1 MAKYELS
8 LVKSYVQEWT
18 AEDAIREIIQN
29 AIDESNRVE
38 DNAMSVEYDPE
49 AKTLTISNKKSVL
62 THDTLLL
69 GNTSKATDD
78 NMIGKFGEGYKLGIL
93 VLTRENHPVVIQNYG
108 LKETWMARFVNSRR
122 WKDEV
127 LTIFTEKSQIWS
139 KPPHNNLSFVISNV
153 DQGMYDEVVKKT
165 LFLKDVYAGEYVED
179 NYAKTSYGNILFEES
194 EKGRVYV
201 NGLFVTTLEDLKYG
215 YDIKARYI
223 EIGRDRNLIDSY
235 KITKYTTL
243 TWMEIQDDFK
253 DEILELAHSEALDF
267 SYDVSYVSIPESN
280 SENISSV
287 YTESTADWLSVKNDV
302 SSFVQ
307 KYYQDLKDKYGDD
320 VLFYNNTDELAKT
333 ISENT
338 EYLSY
343 KYLDEIKKLP
353 EYIKKLD
360 EAKDLSLAIIEEKS
374 LNECIVDLEEWYSDN
389 CNSDDEEG
397 YKLQLIISSL
407 KNIADKDKI
416 I

>member
-18 AEDAIREIIQN
+18 AEDAVREIIQN

-49 AKTLTISNKKSVL
+49 EKTLIISNKKSVL

-93 VLTRENHPVVIQNYG
+93 VLTRENHPVTIQNYG
-108 LKETWMARFVNSRR
+108 LKETWTARFVKSRR

-127 LTIFTEKSQIWS
+127 LTIFTDKSQIWS

-153 DQGMYDEVVKKT
+153 DQGVYDEVVKKT
-165 LFLKDVYAGEYVED
+165 LFLKDIYTGEYVED
-179 NYAKTSYGNILFEES
+179 NYKKTSYGNILFEES

-201 NGLFVTTLEDLKYG
+201 NGLFVTILEDLKYG

-243 TWMEIQDDFK
+243 MWMEIQDDFK

-287 YTESTADWLSVKNDV
+287 YAESTADWLSVKNDV

-320 VLFYNNTDELAKT
+320 VLFYNNSDELAKT

-360 EAKDLSLAIIEEKS
+360 EAKDLSLAVIEEKS
-374 LNECIVDLEEWYSDN
+374 LKECIVDLEEWYSDN

-397 YKLQLIISSL
+397 YTLQLIISSL
-407 KNIADKDKI
+407 KNIADKDKNI
-416 I
+416 

>member
-49 AKTLTISNKKSVL
+49 EKTLIISNKKSVL

-93 VLTRENHPVVIQNYG
+93 VLTRENHPVTIQNYG
-108 LKETWMARFVNSRR
+108 LKETWKARFVNSRR

-153 DQGMYDEVVKKT
+153 DQGMYDEVVKNT
-165 LFLKDVYAGEYVED
+165 LFLKDIYTGEYVED
-179 NYAKTSYGNILFEES
+179 NYKKTSYGNILFEES

-201 NGLFVTTLEDLKYG
+201 NGLFVITLEDLKYG

-243 TWMEIQDDFK
+243 MWMYIQDDFK
-253 DEILELAHSEALDF
+253 DEIFELAYSEALDF
-267 SYDVSYVSIPESN
+267 SYDTEYVSIPETGY
-280 SENISSV
+280 ENISHV
-287 YTESTADWLSVKNDV
+287 YAESKADWLSVRNDV
-302 SSFVQ
+302 SSFSQ
-307 KYYQDLKDKYGDD
+307 KYYQDLKDKYGED

-333 ISENT
+333 ISENA

-343 KYLDEIKKLP
+343 KYLDGIKKLP
-353 EYIKKLD
+353 EYIEKLD
-360 EAKDLSLAIIEEKS
+360 EAKELSLTVLENKTLKEY
-374 LNECIVDLEEWYSDN
+374 IVDLEEWYSDN
-389 CNSDDEEG
+389 CNQDEEG
-397 YKLQLIISSL
+397 YKLQLIINGL
-407 KNIADKDKI
+407 QNIAI
-416 I
+416 EIS

>member
-49 AKTLTISNKKSVL
+49 EKTLTISNKKSVL

-108 LKETWMARFVNSRR
+108 LKETWTARFVNSRR

-165 LFLKDVYAGEYVED
+165 LFLKDIYTGEYVED
-179 NYAKTSYGNILFEES
+179 NYKKTSYGNILFEES

-201 NGLFVTTLEDLKYG
+201 NGLFVITLEDLKYG

-235 KITKYTTL
+235 EITKYTTL
-243 TWMEIQDDFK
+243 MWIEIQDDFK
-253 DEILELAHSEALDF
+253 DEIFELAYSESLDF
-267 SYDVSYVSIPESN
+267 SYGISYISVPESN

-287 YTESTADWLSVKNDV
+287 YAESTADWISVKNDV
-302 SSFVQ
+302 SSFIQ

-320 VLFYNNTDELAKT
+320 VLFYNNSDELAKT

-353 EYIKKLD
+353 EYIEKLD
-360 EAKDLSLAIIEEKS
+360 EAKDLSIAIIEEKS
-374 LNECIVDLEEWYSDN
+374 LEECIVDLEEWYSDN

-397 YKLQLIISSL
+397 YTLQLIISSL
-407 KNIADKDKI
+407 KNISDKDKY
-416 I
+416 

>member
-38 DNAMSVEYDPE
+38 DNAMSVEYDPGE
-49 AKTLTISNKKSVL
+49 KTLIISNKKSVL

-93 VLTRENHPVVIQNYG
+93 VLTRENHPVTIQNYG
-108 LKETWMARFVNSRR
+108 LKETWTARFVNSRR

-139 KPPHNNLSFVISNV
+139 KPTHNNLSFVISNV

-165 LFLKDVYAGEYVED
+165 LFLKDIYTGAYVED
-179 NYAKTSYGNILFEES
+179 NYKKTSYGNILFEES

-201 NGLFVTTLEDLKYG
+201 NGLFVTILEDLKYG

-243 TWMEIQDDFK
+243 MWMEIQDDFK
-253 DEILELAHSEALDF
+253 DEIFELAYSEALDF
-267 SYDVSYVSIPESN
+267 SYGISYISVPESN

-287 YTESTADWLSVKNDV
+287 YAESTADWLSVKNDV
-302 SSFVQ
+302 SSFVK

-320 VLFYNNTDELAKT
+320 VLFYNNSDELAKT
-333 ISENT
+333 ISENA

-353 EYIKKLD
+353 EYIEKLD
-360 EAKDLSLAIIEEKS
+360 EAKDLSIAIIEEKS
-374 LNECIVDLEEWYSDN
+374 LEECIVDLEEWYSDN

-397 YKLQLIISSL
+397 YTLQLIISGL
-407 KNIADKDKI
+407 QNIADKDKNI
-416 I
+416 

>member
-49 AKTLTISNKKSVL
+49 EKTLIISNKKSVL

-108 LKETWMARFVNSRR
+108 LKETWKARFVNSRR

-127 LTIFTEKSQIWS
+127 LTIFTDKSQIWN
-139 KPPHNNLSFVISNV
+139 KPPHNNLSFVINNV
-153 DQGMYDEVVKKT
+153 DQDMYNEVVKKT
-165 LFLKDVYAGEYVED
+165 LFLKDIYTGEYVED

-215 YDIKARYI
+215 YDIKTKYI

-243 TWMEIQDDFK
+243 MWMYIQDDFK
-253 DEILELAHSEALDF
+253 DEIFELAYSEALDF
-267 SYDVSYVSIPESN
+267 SYDTEYVSIPETGY
-280 SENISSV
+280 ENISHV
-287 YTESTADWLSVKNDV
+287 YAESKADWLSVRNDV
-302 SSFVQ
+302 SSFSQ
-307 KYYQDLKDKYGDD
+307 KYYQDLKDKYGED

-333 ISENT
+333 ISENA

-343 KYLDEIKKLP
+343 KYLDGIKKLP
-353 EYIKKLD
+353 EYIEKLD
-360 EAKDLSLAIIEEKS
+360 EAKELSLTVLENKTLKEY
-374 LNECIVDLEEWYSDN
+374 IVDLEEWYSDN
-389 CNSDDEEG
+389 CNQDEEG
-397 YKLQLIISSL
+397 YKLQLIISGL
-407 KNIADKDKI
+407 QNIADKDKY
-416 I
+416 

>member
-1 MAKYELS
+1 M
-8 LVKSYVQEWT
+8 
-18 AEDAIREIIQN
+18 
-29 AIDESNRVE
+29 
-38 DNAMSVEYDPE
+38 
-49 AKTLTISNKKSVL
+49 TI
-62 THDTLLL
+62 
-69 GNTSKATDD
+69 
-78 NMIGKFGEGYKLGIL
+78 
-93 VLTRENHPVVIQNYG
+93 
-108 LKETWMARFVNSRR
+108 
-122 WKDEV
+122 
-127 LTIFTEKSQIWS
+127 
-139 KPPHNNLSFVISNV
+139 
-153 DQGMYDEVVKKT
+153 
-165 LFLKDVYAGEYVED
+165 
-179 NYAKTSYGNILFEES
+179 
-194 EKGRVYV
+194 
-201 NGLFVTTLEDLKYG
+201 LEDLKYG

-243 TWMEIQDDFK
+243 MWMEIQDDFK

-287 YTESTADWLSVKNDV
+287 YAESTADWLSVKNDV
-302 SSFVQ
+302 SSFFQ

-320 VLFYNNTDELAKT
+320 VLFYNNSDELAKT
-333 ISENT
+333 ISENA

-353 EYIKKLD
+353 EYIEKLD
-360 EAKDLSLAIIEEKS
+360 EAKDLSLAVIEEKS

-397 YKLQLIISSL
+397 YTLQLIISSL

>member
-49 AKTLTISNKKSVL
+49 EKTLIISNKKSVL

-108 LKETWMARFVNSRR
+108 LKETWKARFVNSRR

-127 LTIFTEKSQIWS
+127 LTIFTEKSQVWN
-139 KPPHNNLSFVISNV
+139 KPPHNNLSFVINNV
-153 DQGMYDEVVKKT
+153 DQDMYNEVVKKT
-165 LFLKDVYAGEYVED
+165 LFLKDIYTGEYVED

-215 YDIKARYI
+215 YDIKTKYI
-223 EIGRDRNLIDSY
+223 EIGRYRNLIDSY

-243 TWMEIQDDFK
+243 MWMYIQDDFK
-253 DEILELAHSEALDF
+253 DEIFELAYSEALDF
-267 SYDVSYVSIPESN
+267 SYDTEYASIPETGY
-280 SENISSV
+280 ENISPV
-287 YTESTADWLSVKNDV
+287 YTQSKADWLSVRNDV
-302 SSFVQ
+302 SSFSQ
-307 KYYQDLKDKYGDD
+307 KYYQDLKDKYGED

-333 ISENT
+333 ISENA

-343 KYLDEIKKLP
+343 KYLDGIKKLP
-353 EYIKKLD
+353 EYIEKLD
-360 EAKDLSLAIIEEKS
+360 EAKELSLTVLENKTLKEY
-374 LNECIVDLEEWYSDN
+374 IVDLEEWYSDN
-389 CNSDDEEG
+389 CNQDEEG
-397 YKLQLIISSL
+397 YKLQLIISGL
-407 KNIADKDKI
+407 QNIADKDKY
-416 I
+416 